1 MAGLLGFPPETR
13 AQGGARL
20 TYMADS
26 SPQLPSAQDD
36 TILAA
41 TADSVVISNMLA
53 APGAPHI
60 HHKSVAQ
67 AQINDLVLSKERER
81 CRSDLPSEEVS
92 GLMAASRVCRLEL
105 GEARDREYLQQ
116 CSGYETRFGSGLS
129 QVKRELDQQQAAL
142 ASGGTARPLKL
153 RLSRLGERGGHEGA
167 LHAADARRELVELGR
182 QESARKFLQWQELGK
197 RSRLQPRNGKF
208 SPREL
213 QKLSPRY
220 GRPGHEFV
228 PALQLVGIVTSASAE
243 RACTPRA
250 LACPCAAQ
258 LAPARSGCAADAHTF
273 PSAGPLF
280 AGRVLGPPK
289 RRAILRPAPG

>member
-1 MAGLLGFPPETR
+1 MAELLGFPPETR

-243 RACTPRA
+243 RVCTPRA

>member
-1 MAGLLGFPPETR
+1 
-13 AQGGARL
+13 
-20 TYMADS
+20 
-26 SPQLPSAQDD
+26 
-36 TILAA
+36 
-41 TADSVVISNMLA
+41 MLA

>member
-1 MAGLLGFPPETR
+1 MAELLGFPPETR

-220 GRPGHEFV
+220 GHPGRAFV
-228 PALQLVGIVTSASAE
+228 PAWQPAGVVASASAE
-243 RACTPRA
+243 RACAPRA

>member
-1 MAGLLGFPPETR
+1 MIKTATTTEKQQQQHT
-13 AQGGARL
+13 AATQQQ
-20 TYMADS
+20 DS
-26 SPQLPSAQDD
+26 SKRTGNRRISPQP
-36 TILAA
+36 TCLA
-41 TADSVVISNMLA
+41 VY
-53 APGAPHI
+53 H
-60 HHKSVAQ
+60 
-67 AQINDLVLSKERER
+67 
-81 CRSDLPSEEVS
+81 
-92 GLMAASRVCRLEL
+92 
-105 GEARDREYLQQ
+105 
-116 CSGYETRFGSGLS
+116 
-129 QVKRELDQQQAAL
+129 
-142 ASGGTARPLKL
+142 
-153 RLSRLGERGGHEGA
+153 GHEGA

-258 LAPARSGCAADAHTF
+258 LVPARSGCAADAHTF

>member
-1 MAGLLGFPPETR
+1 MAELLGFPPETR

-26 SPQLPSAQDD
+26 SPQLSSAQDD

-243 RACTPRA
+243 RVCTPRA